1 MADSSTTEID
11 LPDLSPEEVLSYTP
25 SDHPTVQEL
34 DEKIRSLKSELED
47 LEAAKRR
54 RKEAEQALHEVQV
67 QRKMGEADE
76 SDVQEAKSEYEEAAA
91 AVEQEEATRE
101 AIERLK
107 ERREEAADAVRRAL
121 VDVLAQARADALDA
135 LVEPFEEALKHVKT
149 ARECIEKVE
158 ALRLGRSSRPGDH
171 SLSMA
176 ARRRVMSE
184 AGPSFSLVDQRE
196 RFKEAEQFLEDRK
209 SQAE

>member
-1 MADSSTTEID
+1 
-11 LPDLSPEEVLSYTP
+11 
-25 SDHPTVQEL
+25 
-34 DEKIRSLKSELED
+34 
-47 LEAAKRR
+47 
-54 RKEAEQALHEVQV
+54 
-67 QRKMGEADE
+67 MGEASE
-76 SDVQEAKSEYEEAAA
+76 SDVQEAKSECEEAAA

-135 LVEPFEEALKHVKT
+135 LVDPFEEALQHVRT

-158 ALRLGRSSRPGDH
+158 ALGLGEPGDY
-171 SLSMA
+171 SRRAA
-176 ARRRVMSE
+176 ARRRVRNES
-184 AGPSFSLVDQRE
+184 GPGFQPLESSIE
-196 RFKEAEQFLEDRK
+196 EAEQFLEDRK

>member
-1 MADSSTTEID
+1 MESPEVD
-11 LPDLSPEEVLSYTP
+11 LSDLSPNEVLSYSP
-25 SDHPTVQEL
+25 GDHPRVQAL
-34 DEKIRSLKSELED
+34 DEKIRSLKDDLRD
-47 LEAAKRR
+47 LEAAKQR
-54 RKEAEQALHEVQV
+54 RKEAEQALHEAQV

-76 SDVQEAKSEYEEAAA
+76 SDVQEAKSEFEEAAA

-121 VDVLAQARADALDA
+121 VDVLARARADALDA

-149 ARECIEKVE
+149 ARECMEKVE
-158 ALRLGRSSRPGDH
+158 DLRLGRTSRPGDH
-171 SLSMA
+171 SRRMA
-176 ARRRVMSE
+176 ARRRVRNES
-184 AGPSFSLVDQRE
+184 GPSFSLVDKRD